1 MPMMAVPTATPAPR
15 SSGAFRR
22 ALLAAT
28 PELMSLALLIVA
40 FVISAAT
47 LPAFLDAG
55 YLLDRS
61 TVYME
66 AGLMA
71 LAMTFVI
78 AAGHIDLSCASILAL
93 TGALIAKLH
102 TVWGVPML
110 ALVLLAP

>member
-1 MPMMAVPTATPAPR
+1 
-15 SSGAFRR
+15 
-22 ALLAAT
+22 
-28 PELMSLALLIVA
+28 MSLALLIVA
-40 FVISAAT
+40 FTISAAT

-66 AGLMA
+66 AGVMA

-93 TGALIAKLH
+93 TGALVANCTRLGAYRCCRSC
-102 TVWGVPML
+102 WRRR
-110 ALVLLAP
+110 